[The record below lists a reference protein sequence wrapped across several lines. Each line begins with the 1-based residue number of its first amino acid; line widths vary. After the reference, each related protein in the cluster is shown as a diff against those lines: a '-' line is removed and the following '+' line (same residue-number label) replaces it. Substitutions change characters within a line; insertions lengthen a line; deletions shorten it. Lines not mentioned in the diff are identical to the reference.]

1 MGIER
6 KYFLTFENAI
16 STYQTDEMQDKRL
29 QLVVPL
35 SIHKTYTENQQKWL
49 YSVRDFIDE
58 IREKQKYYYDYIVCK

>member
-6 KYFLTFENAI
+6 KYLLTFENAI
-16 STYQTDEMQDKRL
+16 STYQTDEMQGKRL

-58 IREKQKYYYDYIVCK
+58 IREKQKYYYDYIVKF